1 MLLRGARRGAAFF
14 SGAFSCRGDKARAVW
29 PLYNFTSVDVNRL
42 QLQQAASWCFMNWW
56 CAHPFRRIH
65 IRTKKNNEKTK
76 QGHTANDAWY
86 LHTVAQTLWTSRE
99 ECIQSRSFIYL
110 YPQIAGEEA
119 ACAAGRPMLCLHLQP
134 MVIGIIAFVT
144 TYA

>member
-1 MLLRGARRGAAFF
+1 MTICSRAFLCRGDDVQAVCPVCYFEVPAEVRLFF

-29 PLYNFTSVDVNRL
+29 PLCNFTSVDVNRL

-65 IRTKKNNEKTK
+65 IRTEKNNEKTK

-86 LHTVAQTLWTSRE
+86 LHTVAQTLWISRE
-99 ECIQSRSFIYL
+99 EWTFTYSSRFFVQKL
-110 YPQIAGEEA
+110 NNFAGW
-119 ACAAGRPMLCLHLQP
+119 G
-134 MVIGIIAFVT
+134 F
-144 TYA
+144 